1 MAQEDEY
8 CIEFGMLGTNTHM
21 FGVFD
26 GHGGA
31 RCSKAVA
38 RGLTKHARKDDAFL
52 TDLPVAVRSAFE
64 TAEKLVSKEES
75 DHSTAALSLL
85 LLHWLLPVCGHWCTF
100 LHYASSHTA
109 RLLYLG
115 LILQ

>member
-52 TDLPVAVRSAFE
+52 TDLPAAVRAAFE
-64 TAEKLVSKEES
+64 TAEKLVSREEPS
-75 DHSTAALSLL
+75 HSTAALSLL